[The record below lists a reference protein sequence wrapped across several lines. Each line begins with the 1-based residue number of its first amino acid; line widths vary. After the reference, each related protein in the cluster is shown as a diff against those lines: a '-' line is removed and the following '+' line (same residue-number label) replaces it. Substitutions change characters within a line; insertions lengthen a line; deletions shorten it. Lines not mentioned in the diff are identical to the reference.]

1 MLFVWIVDFAD
12 GGHGTEKKRLS
23 TLFVHDPRPN
33 CMTKREVL
41 LVDVSTQ
48 CTKIINACVEE
59 MDLKLLAMIYDLY
72 DPIRQ
77 IVDNRASGL
86 CNV

>member
-59 MDLKLLAMIYDLY
+59 MDLKLLPMIRFDKLSTIGRPGY
-72 DPIRQ
+72 
-77 IVDNRASGL
+77 VM
-86 CNV
+86 CNG